1 MQITRV
7 LTINLRKLTN
17 EQLTIINHLTY
28 SASKLWNVSNYEV
41 IQRNIK
47 PNKADVHKKN
57 NFWFKNLHSQSAQAV
72 CQKLTIR
79 RKPSVFVACLLP
91 QARTQRTYS
100 WELPV

>member
-7 LTINLRKLTN
+7 LTINLTRKLTN

-57 NFWFKNLHSQSAQAV
+57 NFWFKNLYSQVV
-72 CQKLTIR
+72 CPKLTIR
-79 RKPSVFVACLLP
+79 RKPSVFVARLL
-91 QARTQRTYS
+91 S
-100 WELPV
+100 

>member
-7 LTINLRKLTN
+7 LTINLTRSLNN
-17 EQLTIINHLTY
+17 EQLTIINHLAY

-41 IQRNIK
+41 MQRNIK
-47 PNKADVHKKN
+47 PNKADVQMKN

-79 RKPSVFVACLLP
+79 QKPLVFVACYCKQLRKFIRCRR
-91 QARTQRTYS
+91 Q
-100 WELPV
+100 

>member
-41 IQRNIK
+41 MQRNIK
-47 PNKADVHKKN
+47 PNKADVQMKN

-79 RKPSVFVACLLP
+79 RKPSIFVACLLL
-91 QARTQRTYS
+91 QATSQIYTM
-100 WELPV
+100 P